1 MSRPPMPVTRIAA
14 QGRVGAIDLSW
25 KLPGWDPL
33 VDHFAIHMS
42 EDPEVELTPETLIG
56 KTVYGRF
63 THDTLGPRAETRHYR
78 IVTVDAAGRRSRPS
92 RLVRGVSTESM
103 TMRGRPFAQ
112 VGEFDSKS
120 LELALAPDRGQPDYL
135 STFPDGVDF
144 RHGQSDPA
152 TDWCY
157 LHPGP
162 RDRWAGH
169 RAHTF
174 RLRFDMAYAPTA
186 DPGFVIWLIDTHA
199 TLAGTA
205 TLAVNGAEVTEVEF
219 EGGATRG
226 SLEGDATVPG
236 TALVPSF
243 VELRLPAQ
251 RFAAGENAIDIT
263 KTTGSWHAYD
273 AVGVF
278 ELER

>member
-1 MSRPPMPVTRIAA
+1 MPVTRIAA
-14 QGRVGAIDLSW
+14 QGRVGAIDLTW
-25 KLPGWDPL
+25 RLPGWEPL
-33 VDHFAIHMS
+33 VDHFAIHAA
-42 EDPEVELTPETLIG
+42 EDHDVEITPETIIG

-63 THDTLGPRAETRHYR
+63 THDTLGPQAETRHYR

-92 RLVRGVSTESM
+92 RPVRGVSAESM
-103 TMRGRPFAQ
+103 TVRGRPYAQ

-120 LELALAPDRGQPDYL
+120 LELALAPDRGQQNYL
-135 STFPDGVDF
+135 ATFPQGVDF
-144 RHGQSDPA
+144 RYGESDPA
-152 TDWCY
+152 ADWCY

-162 RDRWAGH
+162 RDRWAGN

-174 RLRFDMAYAPTA
+174 RLRFDLAARPTT
-186 DPGFVIWLIDTHA
+186 DPGFVVWLIDTHA

-205 TLAVNGAEVTEVEF
+205 AIAVNGRTATEVYF

-236 TALVPSF
+236 TALRPSF
-243 VELRLPAQ
+243 VELRLPAEY
-251 RFAAGENAIDIT
+251 FAAGDNAIDIT
-263 KTTGSWHAYD
+263 KHTGSWHAYD

-278 ELER
+278 DLAG